1 VTKPVILWNGCMEL
15 NANQPNTD
23 VDNAKKSA
31 EFHLFYL
38 FMMLT
43 REMKIMISVSSRKL
57 IKTGNWILNSKLSNV
72 GFL

>member
-1 VTKPVILWNGCMEL
+1 MEL

-38 FMMLT
+38 FIGLLLL
-43 REMKIMISVSSRKL
+43 RVSYMIIEL
-57 IKTGNWILNSKLSNV
+57 
-72 GFL
+72 